1 MIYIS
6 HTICELLY
14 KNEIYL
20 VHLELLSF
28 LCDKKKKNEHLH
40 FEGLCMTEA
49 YIIGIFIVIN
59 T

>member
-6 HTICELLY
+6 HTIYELLY

-28 LCDKKKKNEHLH
+28 LCDKKKKK
-40 FEGLCMTEA
+40 MSI
-49 YIIGIFIVIN
+49 YILKDPVWQKH
-59 T
+59 TL